1 MINYVS
7 LQTDLLLTTLHAL
20 INSKEVFYDISHRQ
34 IFGMK
39 DMRNLSKH
47 YYFIAEYNASVIEFL
62 KNAGFVFSKVFN
74 PRTDHGHPAADI
86 AVVEGIASLPCQE
99 NIFIYVILLPAC
111 DVEMVSKVTEI
122 IAKSFSSPGNSKYP
136 DNEEDVKLIWK
147 TVSLIVKTHNVT
159 PFSNGET
166 AFKVSSEGSGGWG
179 SIEREITHPTR
190 G

>member
-7 LQTDLLLTTLHAL
+7 SQTDILLTALHAL

-34 IFGMK
+34 IFGMR

-47 YYFIAEYNASVIEFL
+47 YYFIAEYKASVIEFL

-74 PRTDHGHPAADI
+74 PRTDRGHPAADI

-99 NIFIYVILLPAC
+99 NIFIYVLLLPAC
-111 DVEMVSKVTEI
+111 DVEMVSKVMKI
-122 IAKSFSSPGNSKYP
+122 ISTTFSSPGNSKYP
-136 DNEEDVKLIWK
+136 DNENVVDLIWN
-147 TVSLIVKTHNVT
+147 TVSLIVKTHDVT
-159 PFSNGET
+159 LFSNKET
-166 AFKVSSEGSGGWG
+166 AFRVSSEGVGGWG
-179 SIEREITHPTR
+179 DIERKITHQTQ